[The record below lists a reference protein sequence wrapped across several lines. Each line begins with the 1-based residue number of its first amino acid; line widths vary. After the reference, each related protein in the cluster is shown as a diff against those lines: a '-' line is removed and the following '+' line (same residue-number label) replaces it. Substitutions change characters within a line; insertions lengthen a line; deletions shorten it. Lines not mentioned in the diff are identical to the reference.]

1 MKQYL
6 LLIENNATTP
16 IAPEQWTA
24 FFERASASGYFRG
37 GSELGPA
44 QILGNTDTAHAIDFL
59 VGYMRFDA
67 ENKSDLMASLA
78 EHPVIAN
85 GGSVHL
91 IEMPKT

>member
-16 IAPEQWTA
+16 IAPEQWTV
-24 FFERASASGYFRG
+24 FFERASASGVFKG
-37 GSELGPA
+37 GSELGA
-44 QILGNTDTAHAIDFL
+44 TQTLGNTDTARPIDFL
-59 VGYMRFDA
+59 AGYMRFDA
-67 ENKSDLMASLA
+67 ENKSYIAALLT
-78 EHPVIAN
+78 EHPVVAN